1 MIDRDAPLRFLHNA
15 YDPEDWVAVFLKSYA
30 TGHAVQR
37 VGPVDWI
44 AGPRFQAWLRA
55 ENAGGANVFVS
66 VNAVQPHQRSRRRDA
81 IRTIRHLFLDA
92 DRDASHVLA
101 AIACRS
107 DLLEPSYVL
116 HSSPHRAHIFWRV
129 TGFTIAEV
137 EALQKQLAAELRT
150 DPAATASSQLTRLP
164 GFVNYKRPAPWL
176 VTMDYHT
183 VNRVCGV
190 SAFPMAVVPT
200 KPRRSTVRVARSR
213 RVAFDRARRYL
224 ATIPPA
230 IVGHHGDVHTFRV
243 ACRLVR
249 GFALADDEALVLL
262 SEWNARCQPP
272 WRTRDLTDKLSRA
285 RQYGREPIGGLLQGH
300 Q

>member
-1 MIDRDAPLRFLHNA
+1 MIDRQAPVRFLQTA
-15 YDPEDWVAVFLKSYA
+15 YHPQDWVAVFLKSYD
-30 TGHAVQR
+30 TGHAAQR

-44 AGPRFQAWLRA
+44 ASSRFQAWLRL
-55 ENAGGANVFVS
+55 ENSRRANVFVS
-66 VNAVQPHQRSRRRDA
+66 VNAVQPEQRSRRRDA
-81 IRTIRHLFLDA
+81 ICAVRHLFLDA
-92 DRDASHVLA
+92 DRDASRVLA

-107 DLLEPSYVL
+107 DLPEPSYVL

-164 GFVNYKRPAPWL
+164 GFVNYKRQVPWL
-176 VTMDYHT
+176 VTIDYHD
-183 VNRVCGV
+183 VNPVFDVSTFRV
-190 SAFPMAVVPT
+190 PVVPIR
-200 KPRRSTVRVARSR
+200 PPRSTVRVAPSR
-213 RVAFDRARRYL
+213 RGALDRARQYL

-230 IVGHHGDVHTFRV
+230 IVGHHGDVQTFRV

-249 GFALADDEALVLL
+249 GFALTDDEALMLL

-272 WRTRDLTDKLSRA
+272 WQTRDLADKLSRA